1 MPLIHP
7 SLHRVLRI
15 LFVLCLYPVLQQH
28 AVGSCASESQP
39 LAENRCKSRLK
50 AIHSMRRGA
59 GRGKPE
65 GRKQLPLSL
74 GFKCAYCG
82 GEFGSRAGMDCH
94 RRHNS
99 SVGTPCAD
107 PMNSKSI
114 SFTGRADQS
123 GGILRQHNTL
133 GPSSA
138 LSIAA
143 SSNQSACHGAGVIL
157 LCTEHFWMI
166 R

>member
-1 MPLIHP
+1 VHIHATDP
-7 SLHRVLRI
+7 SMAIAMKRVVRI
-15 LFVLCLYPVLQQH
+15 LFVLCLFPVLQQH
-28 AVGSCASESQP
+28 AAGSCASESQA
-39 LAENRCKSRLK
+39 LAENCCKSRLK
-50 AIHSMRRGA
+50 AIHSMRPGA
-59 GRGKPE
+59 GRGKPQ

-94 RRHNS
+94 RRHKS

-123 GGILRQHNTL
+123 GGILRQHDTL
-133 GPSSA
+133 GA
-138 LSIAA
+138 THIQA
-143 SSNQSACHGAGVIL
+143 
-157 LCTEHFWMI
+157 FFF
-166 R
+166 